1 MVFLCKC
8 CTRTHTHTQTFAS
21 VCVFAH
27 TQISIIKL
35 YVVSFRRAKPEIQ
48 IRDPNRD
55 RAVLLLTRQ
64 NKYGDKVAHTG
75 AKTKARIN
83 IYKYVK
89 KRRNGNKMAQGD
101 SMALAETLRRPHI
114 LRYLSLSLPTNFTAT
129 ASALEAAGC
138 ELRGISKHTHT
149 NT

>member
-89 KRRNGNKMAQGD
+89 KEGMATKWRKEIQWRLLKHCEGRIFYVTYLYHCQLISQRR
-101 SMALAETLRRPHI
+101 RR
-114 LRYLSLSLPTNFTAT
+114 RWRQRV
-129 ASALEAAGC
+129 ASSE
-138 ELRGISKHTHT
+138 E
-149 NT
+149 